1 MSESTSPE
9 DAGIAVDPLDVET
22 DLDFD
27 SDPFFDVD
35 DAPILPRRRHHV
47 TTVVVAHDG
56 AVWLPAVLTTLAQQT
71 RQTNEVI
78 GVDNAS
84 DDASAAVL
92 TESLGD
98 HRVVLREANDGFG
111 AAVAAGLAAVPAVE
125 PPLPPDVVSWVWLL
139 HDDSAA
145 DPTCLERLLDTADNH
160 PSVVVLG
167 PKVLGWHDR
176 RLLLEVGVS
185 VNADGRRV
193 TGLERREHD
202 QGQHDGNRDVL
213 AVSTAG
219 MLVRRDVWDELR
231 GFDPTLPLFRDDLDF
246 CWRVHRAGGRV
257 MVATDAV
264 VHHREASAHGRRDTS
279 IRPHRADRE
288 AAVRVLLAHAP
299 VAVAPFEALR
309 LFIGSLVRAIVYGI
323 GKDLRAARE
332 EVGAVIA
339 VAIHPRRLAAARASI
354 ARTSTEPAS
363 VTRSL
368 RPTTIDQIR
377 EAAEA
382 VGGLVTT
389 SSTAAPTSLSA
400 LDSGPIDEDA
410 AYLPDQSA
418 GFVRRVLT
426 KPSVLITL
434 VLVVIAIIA
443 TRALWWGEGVL
454 QGGALLPAPSGA
466 SDVWSTYLR
475 AWHDVGPGSTAPSPP
490 YLIVIATV
498 ATALFGNAHWAMST
512 LLLLAVPIAG
522 WSAYYAAR
530 GMVRSKIIRAWM
542 GAAYALLP
550 AMTGAVE
557 QGRVGTTI
565 TAIVLPFAI
574 RSFVRL
580 SRRSGTIR
588 RAAGTALLMSVI
600 VAATPGVWLVAVV
613 LVVVASIIIWLRL
626 AGRDR
631 AGTWGIIARF
641 AIAIL
646 APLIALLPWSLHLLT
661 NPTMFLL
668 EPGLN
673 IPGIVD
679 PNLRPVD
686 VFLLHPGGPGMNPLW
701 ITGGVVFAALLAL
714 FRRDTISIVG
724 AWWLVALVA
733 LILGV
738 TQTLTTV
745 AAPGSL
751 TDIRPWPGPMTLLA
765 GLAMIAAGGVA
776 VEGLRERFV
785 GQNFTLGQPLA
796 VIATLTALLA
806 PALAA
811 VWWIP
816 ATDDV
821 LVRAP
826 ASDVPAFVAAEA
838 IGPQAPRTL
847 ILSDNGEGQV
857 RYTLLGGDAL
867 MLGDADTPPPAS
879 VWAPLDRHV
888 ADLASGRGGG
898 EVDALRSYG
907 VRYVKLAS
915 DSSRSIVPAL
925 DSEPGVRRLASAEG
939 EVLWRIGGVTSRAQV
954 LDVNPATAEF
964 VPTSL
969 DVAQPGVVGT
979 DPYLDQVLPEA
990 LEVEVGS
997 RVLWLGVVTDSGWS
1011 AQVDGRVLTPAALPE
1026 PLNWSA
1032 AYVVPAEIATGEVV
1046 ADFDDGPRRLWLLLQ
1061 GVVIVALIILALP
1074 ERRVIDPDPDD
1085 PDAPDAADTPAFAD
1099 EPAMVVA
1106 AASGAS
1112 ALSPEGAVDD
1122 GGEPSGE
1129 VRG

>member
-1 MSESTSPE
+1 VSESTSPE

-299 VAVAPFEALR
+299 LAVAPFEALR

-323 GKDLRAARE
+323 GKDLRAAE

>member
-1 MSESTSPE
+1 VTESTSPGGTE
-9 DAGIAVDPLDVET
+9 IADDGTGLADGSA
-22 DLDFD
+22 D
-27 SDPFFDVD
+27 SVAEFEFEADPFFDAD
-35 DAPILPRRRHHV
+35 DDTPLLPRRRHHV

-71 RQTNEVI
+71 RQTNAVV

-92 TESLGD
+92 TESLGEQ
-98 HRVVLREANDGFG
+98 RVVLRDANDGFG
-111 AAVAAGLAAVPAVE
+111 AAVDAGLAAVPAVE
-125 PPLPPDVVSWVWLL
+125 PPLPSDVVSWVWLL

-160 PSVVVLG
+160 PSVMVLG

-202 QGQHDGNRDVL
+202 QGQHDGDRDVL

-219 MLVRRDVWDELR
+219 MLVRRDVWDELS
-231 GFDPTLPLFRDDLDF
+231 GFDSTLPLFRDDLDF

-257 MVATDAV
+257 MVATDAI

-299 VAVAPFEALR
+299 APVAPFVALR
-309 LFIGSLVRAIVYGI
+309 LFIGSLVRAIVYVI

-332 EVGAVIA
+332 EVGAVVA

-363 VTRSL
+363 ITRSL
-368 RPTTIDQIR
+368 RPTTVDQIR

-382 VGGLVTT
+382 VGGLATT

-400 LDSGPIDEDA
+400 LETGPIDEDA
-410 AYLPDQSA
+410 AYLPDESA
-418 GFVRRVLT
+418 GVVRRLLA
-426 KPSVLITL
+426 KPSVLLTL
-434 VLVVIAIIA
+434 LLLVVAIVA

-454 QGGALLPAPSGA
+454 QGGALLPTPSGA

-475 AWHDVGPGSTAPSPP
+475 AWHDVGPGSTAPSAP
-490 YLIVIATV
+490 YLIVIAGV
-498 ATALFGNAHWAMST
+498 ATALFGNADWAMNT

-522 WSAYYAAR
+522 WSAYFAAR

-550 AMTGAVE
+550 AMSGAVE

-600 VAATPGVWLVAVV
+600 AAATPGVWLVAVV
-613 LVVVASIIIWLRL
+613 LVVIASIVTWVRL

-631 AGTWGIIARF
+631 AGAWGIIARF
-641 AIAIL
+641 AIGVFV
-646 APLIALLPWSLHLLT
+646 PFIALLPWSIHLLA
-661 NPTMFLL
+661 NPTLFLL

-673 IPGIVD
+673 IPGIID

-701 ITGGVVFAALLAL
+701 ITGGIVFAALLAL
-714 FRRDTISIVG
+714 LRRDTISIVG
-724 AWWLVALVA
+724 AWWVLAVVALA
-733 LILGV
+733 FGV
-738 TQTLTTV
+738 VQTLTTV
-745 AAPGSL
+745 GAPGSL
-751 TDIRPWPGPMTLLA
+751 TDIRPWPGPMTVLM
-765 GLAMIAAGGVA
+765 GLAMISAGGVA
-776 VEGLRERFV
+776 VEGLRERFA
-785 GQNFTLGQPLA
+785 GANFSLGQPLA
-796 VIATLTALLA
+796 VVATISALAA
-806 PALAA
+806 PVLAA

-816 ATDDV
+816 ATDNV
-821 LVRAP
+821 VQRAP
-826 ASDVPAFVAAEA
+826 AIDVPAFVAAEA
-838 IGPQAPRTL
+838 RGPQAPRTL
-847 ILSDNGEGQV
+847 VLSDSGEGQV
-857 RYTLLGGDAL
+857 RYTLLGGQAL
-867 MLGDADTPPPAS
+867 MLGAADTPPPAS
-879 VWAPLDRHV
+879 VWAPLDRYV

-954 LDVNPATAEF
+954 LDVDPATAEF
-964 VPTSL
+964 VPTAL
-969 DVAQPGVVGT
+969 EVAQPGVVGT
-979 DPYLDQVLPEA
+979 DPYLDQALPEA

-997 RVLWLGVVTDSGWS
+997 RVVWLGAASDPGWG
-1011 AQVDGRVLTPAALPE
+1011 AQIDGRSLAPAELPE
-1026 PLNWSA
+1026 PLDWSA
-1032 AYVVPAEIATGEVV
+1032 AYVVPAESATAEVV
-1046 ADFDDGPRRLWLLLQ
+1046 AEFDNGPRRLWLLLQ
-1061 GVVIVALIILALP
+1061 GVVILALIILALP
-1074 ERRVIDPDPDD
+1074 ERRVLDPDPDD
-1085 PDAPDAADTPAFAD
+1085 PDDPQAVDTPAFTEDTA
-1099 EPAMVVA
+1099 
-1106 AASGAS
+1106 
-1112 ALSPEGAVDD
+1112 
-1122 GGEPSGE
+1122 E
-1129 VRG
+1129 VRA